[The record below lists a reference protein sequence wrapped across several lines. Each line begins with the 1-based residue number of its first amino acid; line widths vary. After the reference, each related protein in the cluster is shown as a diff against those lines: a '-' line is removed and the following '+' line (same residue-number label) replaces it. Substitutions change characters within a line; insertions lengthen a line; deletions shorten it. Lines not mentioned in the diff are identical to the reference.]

1 MEHFVA
7 LNAAPRSGV
16 EGIVGGKTGNPT
28 DILARCPDETNSDA
42 VRRPEPT
49 SAMSWRQQ
57 AQRVQTQA
65 HVFYLAFKHPR
76 MPWYA
81 RLVAACAAG
90 YLLSPIQ
97 LIPSF
102 IPVIGFSD
110 DLLVLFLGVKLL
122 QRITPPDV
130 LIECRQHAADAELRR
145 KEEVRSTAAT
155 VAAIVVAAVWILVAA
170 AVNGLMAAYL
180 RR

>member
-1 MEHFVA
+1 
-7 LNAAPRSGV
+7 
-16 EGIVGGKTGNPT
+16 VGGETGNSAET
-28 DILARCPDETNSDA
+28 FGRCSAESDSDA
-42 VRRPEPT
+42 VRPPEPA
-49 SAMSWRQQ
+49 SVMSWRQQ
-57 AQRVQTQA
+57 AQHVQTQA

-81 RLVAACAAG
+81 RLVAACTAG

-102 IPVIGFSD
+102 IPVIGFMD
-110 DLLVLFLGVKLL
+110 DFLVLFVGVKLL

-130 LIECRQHAADAELRR
+130 LLECRQHAEDVKERR
-145 KEEVRSTAAT
+145 KAEGRSTAA
-155 VAAIVVAAVWILVAA
+155 VVAAVVVATVWLLTVLA
-170 AVNGLMAAYL
+170 ANGLMAAYI